1 MSIGNTVRP
10 SVGVRQRVLVWVE
23 ELVTIRHSSFF
34 KHIRKVTFLDFL

>member
-23 ELVTIRHSSFF
+23 ELVTIQHSSLN
-34 KHIRKVTFLDFL
+34 I